1 MTAREVIEQTSA
13 AGVCEFVDARGL
25 KANFGIGRSLG
36 YNLADAGLVKTVCL
50 RKPGA
55 TRGKRLWVAE
65 SVRAYLLANID
76 QRQKEPACPPKAAAP
91 APGQNQVL
99 AELERQNAALRAR
112 LAKLRT
118 P

>member
-1 MTAREVIEQTSA
+1 MTSQPIATASA
-13 AGVCEFVDARGL
+13 VAVPEFVCAKGL
-25 KANFGIGRSLG
+25 RAVFGISRSMG
-36 YNLADAGLVKTVCL
+36 YALAEAGLVKTVCL
-50 RKPGA
+50 RRPGA
-55 TRGKRLWVAE
+55 IKGKRLWVAE
-65 SVRAYLLANID
+65 SVRAFLLANID
-76 QRQKEPACPPKAAAP
+76 QGKQEPACPPKAAAP